1 MQTPRPRCGQPR
13 KCDDMKVGRNCG
25 QTRKCDDTNV
35 GRNKT
40 KGMTQQDE
48 SKFKKQGLTTPN
60 LLGKIPY
67 HSTKRTG
74 TERKQRS
81 KNNKKL
87 GLHPLMH
94 TRFSVMI
101 RKCFAPLRHKFVL
114 IPNHSSVCRTI
125 PLITH
130 SSPSQQRNDKMNA
143 CGLSS

>member
-1 MQTPRPRCGQPR
+1 MQTPRPRCGQTR

-67 HSTKRTG
+67 HSTKGTG
-74 TERKQRS
+74 TERKQLPKEQQKIGTSSLDAYKIFCDDPQVLRTTSPQVCSHS
-81 KNNKKL
+81 KSL
-87 GLHPLMH
+87 
-94 TRFSVMI
+94 FCV
-101 RKCFAPLRHKFVL
+101 
-114 IPNHSSVCRTI
+114 
-125 PLITH
+125 
-130 SSPSQQRNDKMNA
+130 
-143 CGLSS
+143 